1 MSDVFVFGSNLL
13 GIHGKGAAKDA
24 LLYHGAI
31 YGKGAG
37 RQGKSYAI
45 PTKATPYEPLP
56 LEAIEV
62 FVKEFLN
69 HASEYY
75 EESFFVTA
83 VGCGLAGYKP
93 EQIAPM
99 FKDSPENVNLP
110 KVFLDILKDV

>member
-24 LLYHGAI
+24 LLYHGAV
-31 YGKGAG
+31 YGQGKG

-45 PTKATPYEPLP
+45 PTKSTPYEILP
-56 LEAIEV
+56 LEAIEE
-62 FVKEFLN
+62 FVKEFLSYAN
-69 HASEYY
+69 EHY

-83 VGCGLAGYKP
+83 IGCGLAGYKV

-99 FKDSPENVNLP
+99 FKHAPDNVNLP
-110 KVFLDILKDV
+110 QSFLNVLKE